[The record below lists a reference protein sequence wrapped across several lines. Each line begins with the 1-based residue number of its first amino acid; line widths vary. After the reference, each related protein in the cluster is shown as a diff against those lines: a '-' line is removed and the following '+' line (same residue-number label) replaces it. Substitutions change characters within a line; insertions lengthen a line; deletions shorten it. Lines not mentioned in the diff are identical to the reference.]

1 VASGSGSGARAGSRS
16 GSGAGSASG
25 RRRVRRRRV
34 GRVLALLALAL
45 VALGVVATAAV
56 WVTLPDVGA
65 LVGENP
71 KTTAFIE
78 LRREAAARAHQEFDL
93 RWTWRPLARVSPYL
107 RDAVVHSEDPRFWQH
122 EGIDWAAVQ
131 AAAKADWQAG
141 QMKYGASTIT
151 QQVAKN
157 LYLSPSKNPLRK
169 LREWLIA
176 GRLERTL
183 SKDRILE
190 LYVNIAE
197 WGDGVFGAEAAAR
210 RWFGRSAAEL
220 TPVQAA
226 RLAVALPNPRL
237 RAPSVRSRALAR
249 KAANLILAMRRDGV
263 IDGSTMQAALI
274 ELGVARRAEG
284 GIAPTQPEPAPG
296 AAEPEPEAEPAEP
309 EAAAAADAAPAE
321 PEAADAAP

>member
-1 VASGSGSGARAGSRS
+1 VASESGSGESGSGARSE
-16 GSGAGSASG
+16 SG
-25 RRRVRRRRV
+25 RRRVRGRRV
-34 GRVLALLALAL
+34 GRLLGLGALAL
-45 VALGVVATAAV
+45 VALAAVATGAV
-56 WVTLPDVGA
+56 YVTLPDVSA
-65 LVGENP
+65 LASENP

-78 LRREAAARAHQEFDL
+78 LRREAAASAHQKFEL

-107 RDAVVHSEDPRFWQH
+107 RDAVVHSEDPRFRQH

-131 AAAKADWQAG
+131 AAAKADWKAG

-190 LYVNIAE
+190 LYLNVAE

-210 RWFGRSAAEL
+210 RWFGCSAAEL

-226 RLAVALPNPRL
+226 RLALALPNPRR
-237 RAPSVRSRALAR
+237 RAPSVHSRALAR

-263 IDGSTMQAALI
+263 IDGDALQAALV
-274 ELGVARRAEG
+274 ELGVAKRAEG
-284 GIAPTQPEPAPG
+284 GLLPTQPEPPPG
-296 AAEPEPEAEPAEP
+296 VEEAEPEAEPEPEPSNV
-309 EAAAAADAAPAE
+309 AAAPDAASEPDAAP
-321 PEAADAAP
+321 